1 MGYSINSIQVKKKKK
16 KRPETKTGDVLGGKG
31 FAMKC
36 EDGSSDPHTKAK
48 SWAGKVAA
56 CNPSTRVAEV
66 GSAGQAG

>member
-1 MGYSINSIQVKKKKK
+1 MHYGLFNSIQVKKK
-16 KRPETKTGDVLGGKG
+16 KRPETKTGDVHSGKE

-36 EDGSSDPHTKAK
+36 EDGSSDPHTKVK

-56 CNPSTRVAEV
+56 CNPSTRVAEA